1 METKLLTDKDF
12 VYTPIGTCIT
22 KRWRTYGWIP
32 ASEDADIVKKWQQY
46 QTIPNR
52 ELNQT
57 YRLFALTAYP

>member
-1 METKLLTDKDF
+1 MEARLLTDKDF

-52 ELNQT
+52 ELN
-57 YRLFALTAYP
+57 